1 MLRIGMT
8 NPPYILEH
16 LKEIADVLRHPCVY
30 SFLHVPV
37 QSGSDAVLSVSLR
50 MCKCFPSNSYWFFFD
65 VPYNHSF
72 FVLHSFLLCL
82 PKNFCLWPFQF
93 DNLLFYRQ

>member
-50 MCKCFPSNSYWFFFD
+50 MCKCFPSNLYCFSL
-65 VPYNHSF
+65 V
-72 FVLHSFLLCL
+72 FLTTSLSLPFLWCL
-82 PKNFCLWPFQF
+82 LKKFYLWHFQF
-93 DNLLFYRQ
+93 DNFLFFRQ

>member
-65 VPYNHSF
+65 VPYNPSYGVCQKTSAYGLF
-72 FVLHSFLLCL
+72 
-82 PKNFCLWPFQF
+82 
-93 DNLLFYRQ
+93 NLIIYCFIGNES